1 MDNMNLNT
9 IKDKLTQETN
19 VVKRAIRTRVLT
31 YIAGGLGLV
40 AGLAWNDAIRS
51 LIDFIFPDLGNTV
64 TAKLI
69 YAAILTL
76 AVTIILVYVEKFMRG
91 VSDQDKK

>member
-1 MDNMNLNT
+1 MNLNT